1 MTMLL
6 SRFNTLYNQMKL
18 TQISELADD
27 CLHLLFSHLSTF
39 NKCFHFYETRVIRYT
54 AWFFLFLK
62 RKILTTFK
70 GALSRLRQFLA
81 FESPLKMI
89 KNTFYFTLKALF
101 ILKIFKFLS

>member
-1 MTMLL
+1 MTILL

-27 CLHLLFSHLSTF
+27 YLHLLFSHLSTF

-81 FESPLKMI
+81 SESPFKNDNEYFLFHL
-89 KNTFYFTLKALF
+89 KNTFYSQD
-101 ILKIFKFLS
+101 I